1 MPPPG
6 CTSPIGICTLGTL
19 TGEFPST
26 YEFTMDTLVPAGPPA
41 PPDKF
46 VYTGHSVITDAHGG
60 ILFGSDSGFISI
72 DLPALSAFVTTVEIV
87 AGTRGYKHATGSFVA
102 TGELD
107 FITGQA
113 VGTYTST
120 ICKGGGNDDD

>member
-1 MPPPG
+1 MRFI
-6 CTSPIGICTLGTL
+6 SML
-19 TGEFPST
+19 TAA
-26 YEFTMDTLVPAGPPA
+26 LVLVSAGA
-41 PPDKF
+41 A
-46 VYTGHSVITDAHGG
+46 VDAHGG
-60 ILFGSDSGFISI
+60 ILFGSDSGFIFI